1 MNTLIENAVSLVK
14 ELYTVCGEKGLTV
27 ATAESCTGGILGGL
41 LTHPAGASRYYL
53 GGVVSYANEVKKSLL
68 GVKNGTLAA
77 VGAVSEE
84 TAMEMAKGAHR
95 AIGASLSV
103 AITGIAGPGGESP
116 LKPQGL
122 VYIATSDGKNILVK
136 RHYFTGDRQTVRLKS
151 AEAALSMLI
160 AAARAYH

>member
-1 MNTLIENAVSLVK
+1 MMTLIERSLALVD
-14 ELYTVCGEKGLTV
+14 ELYQICREKNLTV
-27 ATAESCTGGILGGL
+27 ATAESCTGGTVGAL

-84 TAMEMAKGAHR
+84 TCGEMAKGAH
-95 AIGASLSV
+95 
-103 AITGIAGPGGESP
+103 GGESP
-116 LKPQGL
+116 EKPQGL
-122 VYIATSDGKNILVK
+122 VFIGTFDGKTLTVT
-136 RHYFTGDRQTVRLKS
+136 RHTFTGDRKTVRLKS

-160 AAARAYH
+160 DAARRYE

>member
-1 MNTLIENAVSLVK
+1 MQHLIENSLSLVS
-14 ELYTVCGEKGLTV
+14 ELYRILGEKKLTV
-27 ATAESCTGGILGGL
+27 ATAESCTGGTLGAL

-68 GVKNGTLAA
+68 SVKNGTLAA

-84 TAMEMAKGAHR
+84 TAGEMAKGAYK
-95 AIGASLSV
+95 ALGASLTV

-122 VYIATSDGKNILVK
+122 VYISTYDGKTLIVK
-136 RHYFTGDRQTVRLKS
+136 RHQFSGDRATVRLKS
-151 AEAALSMLI
+151 CEAALSMLI
-160 AAARAYH
+160 RAAETYS

>member
-1 MNTLIENAVSLVK
+1 MMTLIERSLSLVD
-14 ELYTVCGEKGLTV
+14 ELYQICREKNLTV
-27 ATAESCTGGILGGL
+27 ATAESCTGGTVGAL

-84 TAMEMAKGAHR
+84 TCGEMAKGAHR
-95 AIGASLSV
+95 VIGANLSV
-103 AITGIAGPGGESP
+103 SLTGIAGPGGESP
-116 LKPQGL
+116 EKPQGL
-122 VYIATSDGKNILVK
+122 VFIGTFDGKTLTVK
-136 RHYFTGDRQTVRLKS
+136 RHIFTGDRKTVRLKS

-160 AAARAYH
+160 DAARRYE